1 MKRFLLFFT
10 SSVLVLLLVSS
21 CVYIKYTKQAN
32 KYEAAGLYES
42 ALEQYIKALKKKPDY
57 IDARIG
63 LIRMSTRYSVQLSDQ
78 IEQAYAALD
87 DDQVVS
93 SYLKLR
99 DLRNQVAPY
108 DMELNIDSRIE
119 GQFRESKMRF
129 LSNKYRQAE
138 ALMDEEKFSEAAA
151 LFDQVVDVDP
161 TYERAAELVKYCKCE
176 PIYRQAVANMT
187 NGKYRAAY
195 LQLGRVLNIDSSF
208 KDALDLRQEAIN
220 KGVLTVA
227 FVDVRNAYGHRQL
240 ANMMV
245 AEVKTLVQRHN
256 DPFLRIVD
264 LYQTEALI
272 EEQKR
277 ALANN
282 LDLKSAII
290 PVRAHLACRIND
302 VNMQKSKFKEVKMKG
317 FLREVKSD
325 KSVVYHKIYYYDCEQ
340 TAQAWAQVSYDLTS
354 TSTGLIILSG
364 IASASAND
372 AIHYIYYKND
382 SRDLNIRMGSWENE
396 NKPFDP
402 AVDYVSDN
410 FLSSSQI
417 SSLVQAR
424 RSLKAIEDLELDLSP
439 TLGRTIAQKLI
450 NFNPEQ

>member
-1 MKRFLLFFT
+1 
-10 SSVLVLLLVSS
+10 
-21 CVYIKYTKQAN
+21 
-32 KYEAAGLYES
+32 
-42 ALEQYIKALKKKPDY
+42 
-57 IDARIG
+57 
-63 LIRMSTRYSVQLSDQ
+63 
-78 IEQAYAALD
+78 
-87 DDQVVS
+87 
-93 SYLKLR
+93 
-99 DLRNQVAPY
+99 
-108 DMELNIDSRIE
+108 
-119 GQFRESKMRF
+119 
-129 LSNKYRQAE
+129 
-138 ALMDEEKFSEAAA
+138 
-151 LFDQVVDVDP
+151 
-161 TYERAAELVKYCKCE
+161 
-176 PIYRQAVANMT
+176 
-187 NGKYRAAY
+187 
-195 LQLGRVLNIDSSF
+195 
-208 KDALDLRQEAIN
+208 
-220 KGVLTVA
+220 
-227 FVDVRNAYGHRQL
+227 
-240 ANMMV
+240 MMV

-325 KSVVYHKIYYYDCEQ
+325 KSVVHHKIYYYDCEQ

-382 SRDLNIRMGSWENE
+382 SRDLNIRTGSWENE

-402 AVDYVSDN
+402 AVDYVSDT
-410 FLSSSQI
+410 FLASSSI
-417 SSLVQAR
+417 SALVEAR
-424 RSLKAIEDLELDLSP
+424 RTMKAVEELEVDLSP
-439 TLGRTIAQKLI
+439 SLGRSIAQKLI

>member
-1 MKRFLLFFT
+1 MKRHLRFFA
-10 SSVLVLLLVSS
+10 SSVLVIFLLSS

-32 KYEAAGLYES
+32 KYESAGLYES
-42 ALEQYIKALKKKPDY
+42 ALDQYLKALKKKPDY

-63 LIRMSTRYSVQLSDQ
+63 LIRMSTRYSEQLSDQ

-87 DDQVVS
+87 DDYVVN

-99 DLRNQVAPY
+99 DLRTKVALY
-108 DMELNIDSRIE
+108 DIELAIDSRVE
-119 GQFRESKMRF
+119 GQFRESKNRF
-129 LSNKYRQAE
+129 LSTKYQRAE
-138 ALMDEEKFSEAAA
+138 ELLDEEKFSEAAN
-151 LFDQVVDVDP
+151 LFDQIVAVDA
-161 TYERAAELVKYCKCE
+161 TYERAAELAKYCKSE
-176 PIYRQAVANMT
+176 PIYRQAVVNMS
-187 NGKYRAAY
+187 NGKYRSAY
-195 LQLGRVLNIDSSF
+195 AQFGRVLNIDSNF
-208 KDALDLRQEAIN
+208 KDAFDLRQEAVN

-227 FVDVRNAYGHRQL
+227 IMEVRNAYGNRQL

-264 LYQTEALI
+264 LYQTEAVI
-272 EEQKR
+272 AEQKR
-277 ALANN
+277 ALAND
-282 LDLKSAII
+282 LDLKSALI

-364 IASASAND
+364 TASASAND

-382 SRDLNIRMGSWENE
+382 SRDLNIRTGSWEKQD
-396 NKPFDP
+396 KPFDP

-439 TLGRTIAQKLI
+439 TLGRSIAQKLI